1 MKKKVVSIVLN
12 NFFNDS
18 RVLKE
23 ALTLKKAGYGLVVVA
38 LHEEP
43 LKENEVV
50 NGINVHRIKLKTR
63 NWSKNKIIQL
73 IKYFEFLYKVVKKYK
88 NIDVVHCHDL
98 NALPVGVLIKK
109 YYNKHVKVV
118 YDAHEYETESNGVS
132 GFYKRIV
139 KQIEKKLIK
148 NVSEI
153 ITVSD
158 SIANEYAKLYNI
170 KKPTVVLN
178 TPRYQKVAKSKN
190 LFRNIFNIDE
200 DKSIFLY
207 QGNLTKGRGVESLL
221 EAFSNMDSKFVII
234 FMGYGILE
242 GTIKEYQN
250 KYSNIFFKEAVSPNI
265 LLDYTSSAD
274 YGVSL
279 IEDIC
284 LSYRYCLPNKMFEY
298 LMAGLPLI
306 VSNLPEMKKI
316 VVDYGVG
323 IVADNNTEEGLK
335 NALYD
340 IVTRNK
346 NNLVNNTIRVTKL
359 FNWEEQ
365 EKILLDVYES
375 FN

>member
-23 ALTLKKAGYGLVVVA
+23 ALTLKEAGYGLVVVA